1 VLISGDIIFEGR
13 VPFTGSADTRH
24 WLSVLENLAEEGVVA
39 LIPGHGPAAAR
50 PGEALEATVRYLRY
64 TRERMAEAVEDF
76 VPFAEAYEATDWSQF
91 SHLPAFDATH
101 RRNAYGIYLS
111 LERESLGIE

>member
-1 VLISGDIIFEGR
+1 MRI
-13 VPFTGSADTRH
+13 
-24 WLSVLENLAEEGVVA
+24 A
-39 LIPGHGPAAAR
+39 LIPGRGPAAAR
-50 PGEALEATVRYLRY
+50 PCEALQATVRYLRD

-76 VPFAEAYEATDWSQF
+76 VPFPKAYEATDWSEL

-101 RRNAYGIYLS
+101 RRNAYGLYLS